1 MKILVTGATGYWG
14 RHRESAA
21 PPRPSGVRLHAAGSR
36 LWQWRYDI
44 PHFIN
49 LGAKKRRCASSW
61 IWRNGSWYVHI
72 DELAELFV
80 LAVERAPKGAV
91 LHGVAD
97 ELTQR
102 DLAAAI
108 SRMIGARDRTESYT
122 FGQMFRSAGSVGIS
136 LSLNKRLSNEK
147 TRQITDWSPSRHP
160 LKK

>member
-1 MKILVTGATGYWG
+1 
-14 RHRESAA
+14 
-21 PPRPSGVRLHAAGSR
+21 
-36 LWQWRYDI
+36 
-44 PHFIN
+44 
-49 LGAKKRRCASSW
+49 
-61 IWRNGSWYVHI
+61 
-72 DELAELFV
+72 
-80 LAVERAPKGAV
+80 V

-160 LKK
+160 S